1 MFKRALIMSAL
12 VSVAAPAQASCV
24 IFPCKIK
31 EDPIVE
37 FVPVPPPAT
46 PSGCIYRAASSS
58 QNLCPA
64 GLQPVQAGGM
74 VSCGVPI
81 AGELCEAPTRVEKVK
96 KTRIVCP
103 VSEKGC
109 YTTN

>member
-1 MFKRALIMSAL
+1 MFKKALIMSAL

-46 PSGCIYRAASSS
+46 PSGCIYRAASSN

-81 AGELCEAPTRVEKVK
+81 AGELCEAPTRVKKVK